1 MKRSLQKDNLFA
13 VYFQKNVYCLMN
25 SIFLW
30 FIHPLTDFQCIRGAG
45 PRSKVSSCEDFY
57 GGLEHKWN
65 WADWF
70 DSSGTS
76 LVCAYSQWVKVLF
89 TQSYLRTLKCAAKC
103 HGFGYWTLT
112 EMLSMHL
119 QDK

>member
-1 MKRSLQKDNLFA
+1 MKHSIQKHYLFA
-13 VYFQKNVYCLMN
+13 VYLKKKMLLFNE
-25 SIFLW
+25 LW

-45 PRSKVSSCEDFY
+45 HRSKVSSCEDFY
-57 GGLEHKWN
+57 GGFEPEWN

-89 TQSYLRTLKCAAKC
+89 T
-103 HGFGYWTLT
+103 
-112 EMLSMHL
+112 
-119 QDK
+119 